1 MPDPLAEARYEL
13 ALANRII
20 AHEGVLDGFGHVS
33 MRHPTDRGRYLLARS
48 RSPEL
53 IEPSDILEFTLD
65 SEPVSPPAVA
75 LYGERVIHGC
85 IYQARPDVNAVCHHH
100 SHAVL
105 PFCIT
110 GIELVPVFHM
120 GAVLGTAAPFWD
132 SRDDFGDTNM
142 LVVKPEE
149 GRSLAK
155 ALGSHWMVLMRR
167 HGATLVGTALRELV
181 FRTIYSHANAEI
193 QLRSMAGPD
202 RPVEPRRGRA
212 HGSVSAAAPA
222 HGAGLGILDRTA
234 QEERRD
240 AKHAPKRSTAPNG
253 ESACCVFARAQGIA
267 QEQRAEPRPQAS
279 ALNGGR
285 YSHGCRPVPRAR
297 QGAMS
302 RVAPASASRARS

>member
-33 MRHPTDRGRYLLARS
+33 MRHPSDRGRYLLARS

-65 SEPVSPPAVA
+65 SEPVSAPDVA

-100 SHAVL
+100 SAAVL

-132 SRDDFGDTNM
+132 SQDDFGDTNM

-167 HGATLVGTALRELV
+167 HGATLVGTTLRELV

-193 QLRSMAGPD
+193 QLRAMALGRIGPLSRGEAERTGPYQLQP
-202 RPVEPRRGRA
+202 RPM
-212 HGSVSAAAPA
+212 
-222 HGAGLGILDRTA
+222 
-234 QEERRD
+234 
-240 AKHAPKRSTAPNG
+240 
-253 ESACCVFARAQGIA
+253 ARAWEYWTERLKKSGEMPSMRRSA
-267 QEQRAEPRPQAS
+267 TRGAKARAARLPA
-279 ALNGGR
+279 
-285 YSHGCRPVPRAR
+285 RANR
-297 QGAMS
+297 RVGKGA
-302 RVAPASASRARS
+302 R

>member
-1 MPDPLAEARYEL
+1 MPDRLADARYEL

-33 MRHPTDRGRYLLARS
+33 MRHPHHRNRYLLARS

-53 IEPSDILEFTLD
+53 IEPEDIYEFTLD
-65 SEPVSPPAVA
+65 SEPLSAAGVT

-100 SHAVL
+100 SPAVL

-132 SRDDFGDTNM
+132 SRDDFGDTHM

-155 ALGSHWMVLMRR
+155 ALGAHWMVLMRR
-167 HGATLVGTALRELV
+167 HGATLVGTTLRELV
-181 FRTIYSHANAEI
+181 FRTVYSHANAEI
-193 QLRSMAGPD
+193 QLRAMALGKIGPLSRGEAERSGPHQLQP
-202 RPVEPRRGRA
+202 RPMGRA
-212 HGSVSAAAPA
+212 WEYWTERLRKSGEMPNAPRSAAQRAPAKARRSAAPA
-222 HGAGLGILDRTA
+222 
-234 QEERRD
+234 RRPSSKSKPQRRR
-240 AKHAPKRSTAPNG
+240 ASK
-253 ESACCVFARAQGIA
+253 SAR
-267 QEQRAEPRPQAS
+267 
-279 ALNGGR
+279 
-285 YSHGCRPVPRAR
+285 
-297 QGAMS
+297 
-302 RVAPASASRARS
+302 

>member
-1 MPDPLAEARYEL
+1 MTALAPTHGGRNTGVLRKTPMPDPLAEARYEL

-33 MRHPTDRGRYLLARS
+33 MRHPSDRGRYLLARS

-53 IEPSDILEFTLD
+53 IDPSDILEFTLD
-65 SEPVSPPAVA
+65 SEPVSATDVA

-100 SHAVL
+100 SPAVL

-167 HGATLVGTALRELV
+167 HGATLVGTTLRELV
-181 FRTIYSHANAEI
+181 FRTVYSHANAEI
-193 QLRSMAGPD
+193 QLRAMALGRIGPLSRGEAERTGPYQLQP
-202 RPVEPRRGRA
+202 RPMARAWEYWTERLRKAGEMPRPGPSSARRA
-212 HGSVSAAAPA
+212 TAKARAAAAPA
-222 HGAGLGILDRTA
+222 RKPSA
-234 QEERRD
+234 
-240 AKHAPKRSTAPNG
+240 RSK
-253 ESACCVFARAQGIA
+253 
-267 QEQRAEPRPQAS
+267 PQK
-279 ALNGGR
+279 
-285 YSHGCRPVPRAR
+285 RAR
-297 QGAMS
+297 K
-302 RVAPASASRARS
+302 RAR

>member
-1 MPDPLAEARYEL
+1 MTAVRGHTAPEHCLRKTPMTDPLAEARYEL

-65 SEPVSPPAVA
+65 SEPAAHTDLA

-100 SHAVL
+100 SPAVL

-167 HGATLVGTALRELV
+167 HGATLVGTTLRELV
-181 FRTIYSHANAEI
+181 FRTVYSHANAEI
-193 QLRSMAGPD
+193 QLRAMALGQIGPLSQGEAERTGPYQLQP
-202 RPVEPRRGRA
+202 RPMTRAWEYWIERLKKSGEMPNMRR
-212 HGSVSAAAPA
+212 SAARRPMAKARIGAAPA
-222 HGAGLGILDRTA
+222 RKTSA
-234 QEERRD
+234 
-240 AKHAPKRSTAPNG
+240 RSK
-253 ESACCVFARAQGIA
+253 
-267 QEQRAEPRPQAS
+267 PQK
-279 ALNGGR
+279 
-285 YSHGCRPVPRAR
+285 RAR
-297 QGAMS
+297 K
-302 RVAPASASRARS
+302 RAR

>member
-33 MRHPTDRGRYLLARS
+33 VRHPRDRCRYLLARS

-65 SEPVSPPAVA
+65 SEPVSATDVA
-75 LYGERVIHGC
+75 LYGERVIHGS
-85 IYQARPDVNAVCHHH
+85 IYQARPDVHAVCHHH
-100 SHAVL
+100 SPAVL

-149 GRSLAK
+149 GQSLAR
-155 ALGSHWMVLMRR
+155 ALGEHWMVLMRR
-167 HGATLVGTALRELV
+167 HGATLAGTSLRELV
-181 FRTIYSHANAEI
+181 FRTVYSHANAEI
-193 QLRSMAGPD
+193 QLRSMMLGRIGPLS
-202 RPVEPRRGRA
+202 RGEAELTGPYQLTANPIGRA
-212 HGSVSAAAPA
+212 WEYWTARVKKSGGLPPARRAAAK
-222 HGAGLGILDRTA
+222 
-234 QEERRD
+234 RRS
-240 AKHAPKRSTAPNG
+240 AK
-253 ESACCVFARAQGIA
+253 
-267 QEQRAEPRPQAS
+267 
-279 ALNGGR
+279 
-285 YSHGCRPVPRAR
+285 
-297 QGAMS
+297 
-302 RVAPASASRARS
+302 SRARS

>member
-53 IEPSDILEFTLD
+53 IEPSDVLEFTLD
-65 SEPVSPPAVA
+65 SEPVSDTDVA

-100 SHAVL
+100 SPAVL

-155 ALGSHWMVLMRR
+155 ALGSNWMVLMRR
-167 HGATLVGTALRELV
+167 HGATLVGTTLRQLV
-181 FRTIYSHANAEI
+181 FRTVYSHANAEI
-193 QLRSMAGPD
+193 QLRAMALGRIGPLSRGEAERTGPYQLQPRPMARAWEYWTERLKKSGEMPSM
-202 RPVEPRRGRA
+202 RR
-212 HGSVSAAAPA
+212 SAARRPTAKTRAAPSPA
-222 HGAGLGILDRTA
+222 RKPSARSKLQKRAG
-234 QEERRD
+234 
-240 AKHAPKRSTAPNG
+240 K
-253 ESACCVFARAQGIA
+253 
-267 QEQRAEPRPQAS
+267 
-279 ALNGGR
+279 
-285 YSHGCRPVPRAR
+285 RAR
-297 QGAMS
+297 
-302 RVAPASASRARS
+302 